1 MKRLLTTNW
10 HFMRYFRLA
19 IALFLFYT
27 AYERSEW
34 FFAAFGVFFI
44 LQAIFNMGCGPQGCN
59 VPTKKN
65 DV

>member
-1 MKRLLTTNW
+1 
-10 HFMRYFRLA
+10 MRYFRVV

-27 AYERSEW
+27 AYERGEW
-34 FFAAFGVFFI
+34 FFAAFGVFFM

>member
-1 MKRLLTTNW
+1 
-10 HFMRYFRLA
+10 MRYFRLA

-34 FFAAFGVFFI
+34 FFAAFGVFFM
-44 LQAIFNMGCGPQGCN
+44 LQANFNMGCGPQGCN